1 MSDTSTPAPKAGAKQ
16 WWGLAILV
24 IPSTLLFMML
34 TILFLAAPNL
44 AADLNPTSTQLLWIL
59 DIYGFVMAGFLVAM
73 GVLGDRVGKRLL
85 MVIGAILF
93 AAVSIAASLTTI
105 PELMIVWRAVL
116 GLAAAM
122 MVPATIGLIFVLF
135 ADAKQR
141 GVAIG
146 VWAGGISAGVALS
159 LIHI

>member
-1 MSDTSTPAPKAGAKQ
+1 MTELRCRRPTGGGTEERSDTNTPAPRAGAKQ

-73 GVLGDRVGKRLL
+73 G
-85 MVIGAILF
+85 
-93 AAVSIAASLTTI
+93 
-105 PELMIVWRAVL
+105 RA
-116 GLAAAM
+116 
-122 MVPATIGLIFVLF
+122 
-135 ADAKQR
+135 R
-141 GVAIG
+141 
-146 VWAGGISAGVALS
+146 
-159 LIHI
+159 

>member
-1 MSDTSTPAPKAGAKQ
+1 MSAPGTPAAPKAGARQ
-16 WWGLAILV
+16 WWGLAVLV

-85 MVIGAILF
+85 MVIGASLF

-122 MVPATIGLIFVLF
+122 MVPATIGLIFVIF

-146 VWAGGISAGVALS
+146 VWAGGISAG
-159 LIHI
+159 